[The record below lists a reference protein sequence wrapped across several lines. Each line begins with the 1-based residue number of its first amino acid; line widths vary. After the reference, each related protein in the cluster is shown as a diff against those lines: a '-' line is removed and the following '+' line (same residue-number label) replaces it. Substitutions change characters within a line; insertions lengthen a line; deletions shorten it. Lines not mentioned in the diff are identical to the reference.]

1 MAINTCLSK
10 INLNVI
16 KVAVY
21 KINIKKSVLYMN
33 NEI

>member
-1 MAINTCLSK
+1 MAINTHLSK

-16 KVAVY
+16 KVARY
-21 KINIKKSVLYMN
+21 KVNIKKSVLYMN